1 MEHQA
6 SQNRVAPWVEKHFP
20 YQLPLVLL
28 FAGAALPACDRG
40 PAVLGGGLSSFPAS
54 SAFLVESSASCDTLR
69 VSGMAEYR
77 RPSSK
82 ARSDQRDRF
91 YGSLKGTHPAFAF
104 TAGWRYLPGPRTS
117 YLVDESMIQ
126 ALGPSA
132 RTVSS
137 LFIQPLPGWYLPGIF
152 GIQGNSKPGIYWRD
166 PHDRMFAGVHPQ
178 SGLSALSM
186 ALTKGFPFALF
197 ADVVRIRFSDSLS
210 PWTTEGTASFWLGN
224 SIATIPTSE
233 RDVPMSPITIGI
245 ELERQRRWDFDQNN
259 ELDLTRKGRSGLA
272 SLFAAREFFF
282 VETAGQDL
290 GRNRMRLAG
299 GGLRLSSETI
309 PLGLILRGRAYE
321 SRVYGSPLRHADSS
335 GAIGATI
342 SRDSLALD
350 LVYEARR
357 SGAPRGEVT
366 IQWGTRYFESAVT
379 AFVRATNSKY
389 PSTFTFMR
397 TTPQYA
403 NGARFFLE
411 ENSALQFKI
420 RAKFL
425 YLYLS
430 TARTKKSSKQ
440 FAMLEG
446 RLEF

>member
-20 YQLPLVLL
+20 YQLSLVLL
-28 FAGAALPACDRG
+28 FAGVALPACDQG
-40 PAVLGGGLSSFPAS
+40 PAVLGGGMSSFPAS
-54 SAFLVESSASCDTLR
+54 SAYLVESNVSCETISAS
-69 VSGMAEYR
+69 GMVEYR

-82 ARSDQRDRF
+82 SRSEQRDRF
-91 YGSLKGTHPAFAF
+91 YGSLKGTHRVFAF

-132 RTVSS
+132 RTTSS
-137 LFIQPLPGWYLPGIF
+137 VFLQPLPELYLPGIF
-152 GIQGNSKPGIYWRD
+152 GIQGSNKPGIYWRD
-166 PHDRMFAGVHPQ
+166 PQDRMFVGVHPQ
-178 SGLSALSM
+178 SGLSAFSM
-186 ALTKGFPFALF
+186 ALAKGFPFSLF
-197 ADVVRIRFSDSLS
+197 ADVVRIRFGNALS
-210 PWTTEGTASFWLGN
+210 PWTAEGAASFRVGN
-224 SIATIPTSE
+224 SIAIPPSPE
-233 RDVPMSPITIGI
+233 REVSGSPVTIGI
-245 ELERQRRWDFDQNN
+245 ELERQRRWDLNQNN
-259 ELDLTRKGRSGLA
+259 ELDLKRKGRSGLV
-272 SLFAAREFFF
+272 SLFASREIFFS
-282 VETAGQDL
+282 ETAGQDL
-290 GRNRMRLAG
+290 GRNRMRFAG
-299 GGLRLSSETI
+299 GGLRLSSAEI

-321 SRVYGSPLRHADSS
+321 SRVYGGSLRHTDSS
-335 GAIGATI
+335 GAIGAI
-342 SRDSLALD
+342 IGRESLGLD
-350 LVYEARR
+350 LLYEARR

-366 IQWGTRYFESAVT
+366 FQWRTSYFETAVT
-379 AFVRATNSKY
+379 AFARATNSKY

-403 NGARFFLE
+403 NGARFFME
-411 ENSALQFKI
+411 ESAALQFKI

-430 TARTKKSSKQ
+430 TAQTKKSSKQ